1 MSNVIADFN
10 EENVM
15 VYPTKRNKRNTTV
28 S

>member
-1 MSNVIADFN
+1 MSNVIVDFN

-15 VYPTKRNKRNTTV
+15 VYPTRRNKRNTTV